1 MLRQFRVTIQVNL
14 SAVIAIGLLAAL
26 VSYKMFGRKKKQND
40 EPENDDDDERVN
52 QQLPGA
58 KTLENSAKQPKP
70 LIRNQWNQQTGTN
83 KNDDQQPDVEDKFYE
98 CDCYSAKVDKFPPKQ
113 SSNENE
119 KPIRKTVMN
128 KQNEPVMA
136 VHSSEKS
143 DKDSNKTPKRRD
155 CDETDERMGKSNQTK
170 EKNNEHPS
178 VKGCIKR
185 FELTKVPENQ
195 SKHFNNGNKKPT
207 GKAVRK
213 IQIVQAVA
221 PIIPEEPDQSD
232 AKESDENT
240 KDSFEEVVTCCE
252 KEKENDEED
261 TKDSDEE
268 EMEYSDEEDTEDTDE
283 EETEDS
289 VEEVVTCC
297 EKEAENDEEDTKDS
311 DEEEMEYSDEED
323 TEDSDEE
330 EDSGEEETEYSSEEE
345 TEDSDEY
352 DDGDE
357 LDESKEELKKEK
369 PPPKPN
375 IKPLRTNAVAVKRL
389 QK

>member
-52 QQLPGA
+52 QQPPGA

-70 LIRNQWNQQTGTN
+70 LIRNQWNQQTGAN

-98 CDCYSAKVDKFPPKQ
+98 CDCYSAKVDKIPPKQ

-155 CDETDERMGKSNQTK
+155 CDERDERMGKSNQTK

-213 IQIVQAVA
+213 IQFVKAVA

-252 KEKENDEED
+252 TETENDED

-268 EMEYSDEEDTEDTDE
+268 EMEDSDEEDTEDSDE